1 MNKKSILIF
10 VAVCMLLSLGAC
22 QKKEE
27 QPVPKATSPSPMA
40 QPSDLNQPMPPQ
52 GPMTAPHGDMG
63 KKEQKTV
70 QVPEDIKKSWGKVKL
85 VFTDK
90 AAKKSKEYIVD
101 VGSELVIP
109 GTDLKIAVG
118 EFLPDFK
125 IIGTTITSGSN
136 EPNNPG
142 VRVEIFEKGK
152 SIFKGWLYSKFPD
165 MHPFEHDKYGLNL
178 KEGIRK

>member
-1 MNKKSILIF
+1 
-10 VAVCMLLSLGAC
+10 
-22 QKKEE
+22 
-27 QPVPKATSPSPMA
+27 
-40 QPSDLNQPMPPQ
+40 
-52 GPMTAPHGDMG
+52 MTAPHGDMG
-63 KKEQKTV
+63 KKEQKPV

-90 AAKKSKEYIVD
+90 VAKKSKEYTVD
-101 VGSELVIP
+101 LGSELVIP
-109 GTDLKIAVG
+109 GTDLKVAVG

-125 IIGTTITSGSN
+125 IMGSTITSGSN

-142 VRVEIFEKGK
+142 VRVEVFEKGK

-165 MHPFEHDKYGLNL
+165 MHPFEHEKYGLNL